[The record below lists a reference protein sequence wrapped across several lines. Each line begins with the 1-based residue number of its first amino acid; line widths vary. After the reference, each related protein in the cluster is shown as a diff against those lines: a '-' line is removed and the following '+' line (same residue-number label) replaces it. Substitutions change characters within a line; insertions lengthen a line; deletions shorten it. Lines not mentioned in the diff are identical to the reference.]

1 MVRNKYTLTTA
12 GKSPSKKS
20 RTGSI
25 SKQHDASDDGETGN
39 LDSGTAS
46 GVPVGG
52 GTDSSAKRCDGSSV
66 HKQNLYII
74 SFPVI
79 FVFNVLR
86 SLLYQLFIVFRYVY
100 NFTTKVVYKPVK
112 KECGLEIVINTDH
125 GHHHHHHHRHSSH
138 SIHSTASQQQQIQQ
152 LQQQHQQQQQ
162 HQYSL
167 LQQEQ
172 QHGGVDSHQQAAA
185 HPLQSSQSGILVHSE
200 GREMSIQRSASG
212 SQVGPGDPLLA
223 KQKHHHR
230 RAFEYISKALKIDED
245 NEDQKELAIELY
257 RKGILELERG
267 IAVECW
273 GGRGE
278 VWERAQRLH
287 DKMQTN
293 LSMARDRL
301 QFLELMLE
309 AKRLEL
315 TESTQNEQNRKHHHS
330 PVRRQN
336 TFTLGTEDDR
346 YDSTA
351 LHNPSYRSTAHSGSS
366 PASTSSSSSSQ
377 NVTERKEQTYERK
390 FKLPMFIPSSLNVAS
405 NPKSATVREGPYRDI
420 KSKPHNAENKIV
432 SFNENCATFP
442 PSCATTTVPS
452 RGTPRTT
459 AATSSTVALSHTMT
473 TKHTNIEASG
483 RKLTVGY
490 KRPGNLGVMN
500 KSQTLPRSMGGSR
513 TTPTGGAVGGI
524 ACGLG
529 NGATY
534 GTSTAGG
541 SAGMPKIVPK
551 PAATP
556 PAIRRQFSI
565 PGSSPVRKASNGYGS
580 KNTPPP
586 RSKTPLAG
594 QPQQPQQQPQ
604 ISVKG
609 VEPKLVQI
617 IMDEIVE
624 GGAKVQ
630 WQDIAG
636 QEVAKQALQEMV
648 ILPSVRPELFTGLRT
663 PAKGLLLF
671 GPPGN
676 GKTLLA
682 RAVATECSATFF
694 SISAATLTSKYVGDG
709 EKLVRALFAVARELQ
724 PSIIFIDE
732 VDSVLSERS
741 SNEHEATRRLKTEFL
756 VQFDGLPANSEA
768 DKIVVMAATN
778 RPQELDEA
786 ALRRF
791 PKRVYVTLPDR
802 DTRELLLRR
811 LLQKQGSPLSD
822 ADLAHLAQLTD
833 GYSGSDLT
841 ALARDAALEPI
852 RELNVEEVK
861 NMDPTKLR
869 SIRES
874 DFHNSLKRIRRS
886 VASHSLAAYEKWLQ
900 DFGDVTL

>member
-12 GKSPSKKS
+12 GKSPSKKA

-39 LDSGTAS
+39 LDSGSGSGGSGGSGTGGAGDSTA
-46 GVPVGG
+46 
-52 GTDSSAKRCDGSSV
+52 TKRCDGSV

-86 SLLYQLFIVFRYVY
+86 SLLYQLFIIFRYVY

-125 GHHHHHHHRHSSH
+125 GHHHHHHHHHRHSNH
-138 SIHSTASQQQQIQQ
+138 SIHASPASTHQPQQ
-152 LQQQHQQQQQ
+152 LQQQYLQQDQHQHQGSLGEPQQQQQ
-162 HQYSL
+162 
-167 LQQEQ
+167 QQQ
-172 QHGGVDSHQQAAA
+172 QA
-185 HPLQSSQSGILVHSE
+185 HPLQCSHSGVLVNSE

-301 QFLELMLE
+301 HFL
-309 AKRLEL
+309 
-315 TESTQNEQNRKHHHS
+315 
-330 PVRRQN
+330 
-336 TFTLGTEDDR
+336 
-346 YDSTA
+346 
-351 LHNPSYRSTAHSGSS
+351 
-366 PASTSSSSSSQ
+366 
-377 NVTERKEQTYERK
+377 
-390 FKLPMFIPSSLNVAS
+390 
-405 NPKSATVREGPYRDI
+405 
-420 KSKPHNAENKIV
+420 
-432 SFNENCATFP
+432 
-442 PSCATTTVPS
+442 
-452 RGTPRTT
+452 
-459 AATSSTVALSHTMT
+459 
-473 TKHTNIEASG
+473 ASG

-500 KSQTLPRSMGGSR
+500 KSQTLPRSMGGTR
-513 TTPTGGAVGGI
+513 TTPTGGS
-524 ACGLG
+524 G
-529 NGATY
+529 NGGGLSNGSGY
-534 GTSTAGG
+534 GGTMAGG
-541 SAGMPKIVPK
+541 GGMPKIVPK

-586 RSKTPLAG
+586 RSKTPLG
-594 QPQQPQQQPQ
+594 GPQQSQQQQQQQQPP

-624 GGAKVQ
+624 GGAKVE

-694 SISAATLTSKYVGDG
+694 SISAASLTSKYVGDG

-756 VQFDGLPANSEA
+756 VQFDGLPANTEA

-791 PKRVYVTLPDR
+791 PKRVYVTLPDK

-822 ADLAHLAQLTD
+822 ADLKRLALLTE

-874 DFHNSLKRIRRS
+874 DFHSSLKRIRRS
-886 VASHSLAAYEKWLQ
+886 VAPHSLAAYEKWLQ